1 MIVEIK
7 TKEQG
12 KKILLLHFW
21 LKLELCVNIQNVYNY
36 ENHCLNVGLVN
47 KEFGY
52 RSMFQTLKTSLGKSP
67 T

>member
-12 KKILLLHFW
+12 KKILW